1 MNDEKFKAQYEAFCF
16 QCDGKNIPRP
26 EIMDWIPVLDEDTN
40 WTHADW
46 DYVLHTNWAAR
57 YLAKVK
63 PLRHVDI
70 GSYSYFSTLCSA
82 FVPRFEFYDVRP
94 LGFDIPGLKCDSANL
109 TDLHFENDSIKSLSC
124 LHVLEHIGLGR
135 YGDKLDAEGHIKAA
149 KELARV
155 LAPNGQLLIVLPM
168 NEKPRI
174 NFNAHRI
181 LNFKQATEL
190 FAGLHLCEF
199 TVLHQGKIIEQPE
212 HLERLE
218 DFTGLFLWT
227 K

>member
-1 MNDEKFKAQYEAFCF
+1 MFDKQWLEFVNQSYAQGLLSPKLE
-16 QCDGKNIPRP
+16 DR
-26 EIMDWIPVLDEDTN
+26 IPVLDEDTN

-94 LGFDIPGLKCDSANL
+94 LGFDIPVLKCDSANL